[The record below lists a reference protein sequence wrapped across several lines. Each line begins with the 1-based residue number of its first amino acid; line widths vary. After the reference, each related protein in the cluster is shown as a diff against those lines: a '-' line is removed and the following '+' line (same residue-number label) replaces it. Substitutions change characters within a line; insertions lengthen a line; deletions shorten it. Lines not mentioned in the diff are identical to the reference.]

1 MTIGRIFEQRDQIGI
16 KFSLSS
22 FMFFRDLGVANVAT
36 AARQRKQCTEN
47 MSNPPASLFQ
57 NGGEML
63 CKDVQSDVSNTVISL
78 HCRCT
83 KTGSKALILEMNQCV
98 MFQRHAHF
106 ENRTACF
113 HASSISIYCPF
124 ILRKVAKNAL
134 APQRPSRQ
142 IVNLPSSLNED
153 AHELIFPNLDD
164 PF

>member
-83 KTGSKALILEMNQCV
+83 KTGSKALILEMNQCESCSKGT
-98 MFQRHAHF
+98 H
-106 ENRTACF
+106 
-113 HASSISIYCPF
+113 
-124 ILRKVAKNAL
+124 ILRTEQRVSMQVQFLLPLHSPKGGKECLSAT
-134 APQRPSRQ
+134 APITSNSQPSF
-142 IVNLPSSLNED
+142 V
-153 AHELIFPNLDD
+153 FK
-164 PF
+164 